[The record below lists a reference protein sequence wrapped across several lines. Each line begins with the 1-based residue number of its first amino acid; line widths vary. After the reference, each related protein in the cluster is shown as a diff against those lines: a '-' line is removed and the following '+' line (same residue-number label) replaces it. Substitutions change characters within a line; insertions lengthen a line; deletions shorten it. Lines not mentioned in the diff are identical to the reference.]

1 MKHEYLEVT
10 YRRGKPLAAYLY
22 LPRSAGAKVARTA
35 DAGPGLRVDFDA
47 AGTPMGIE
55 ITAPSAVSARD
66 VNALLARLGQPDLPA
81 EDLAPLRA
89 A

>member
-1 MKHEYLEVT
+1 MKHQYLEVT

-22 LPRSAGAKVARTA
+22 LPRETGAKVTRTA
-35 DAGPGLRVDFDA
+35 DAGRGMRVDFDA

-55 ITAPSAVSARD
+55 ITAPSAVRAQD
-66 VNALLARLGQPDLPA
+66 VNALLARLGQPDLPL
-81 EDLAPLRA
+81 EELSPLQA